1 MLKGG
6 GRGFRLN
13 LFYKV
18 IMGGGGGGL
27 IHFILIKII

>member
-13 LFYKV
+13 LFYKF
-18 IMGGGGGGL
+18 IMGGEGWFNSFL
-27 IHFILIKII
+27 S